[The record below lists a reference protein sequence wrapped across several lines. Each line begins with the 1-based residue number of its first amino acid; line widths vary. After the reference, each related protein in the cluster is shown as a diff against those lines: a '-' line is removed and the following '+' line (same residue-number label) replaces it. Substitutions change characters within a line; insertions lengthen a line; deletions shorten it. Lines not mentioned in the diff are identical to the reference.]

1 MKHRAVLWANSKR
14 VQPCLVNSSLRYD
27 LIILHAGFVTGVLS
41 CILIAGFL
49 LGRFLCSEQIEDLLN
64 LSKPL
69 W

>member
-1 MKHRAVLWANSKR
+1 M
-14 VQPCLVNSSLRYD
+14 QPCLVNSSLRYD
-27 LIILHAGFVTGVLS
+27 LIISHAGFVTGVLS

-49 LGRFLCSEQIEDLLN
+49 LGRLLCSEEIEDSLN

>member
-1 MKHRAVLWANSKR
+1 M
-14 VQPCLVNSSLRYD
+14 QPCLVNSSLRYD
-27 LIILHAGFVTGVLS
+27 LIISHAGFVTGVLS

-49 LGRFLCSEQIEDLLN
+49 LGRLRCSEEIEDSLN